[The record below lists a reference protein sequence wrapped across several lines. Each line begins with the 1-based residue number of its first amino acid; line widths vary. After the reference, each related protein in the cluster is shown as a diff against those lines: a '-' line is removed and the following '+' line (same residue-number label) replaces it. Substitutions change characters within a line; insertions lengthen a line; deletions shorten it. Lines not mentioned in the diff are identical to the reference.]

1 MTVADDRLFLFD
13 TTNHAM
19 WAEEV
24 AVERRM
30 PVEVVPAPREA
41 EAKCGVAIRT
51 LPERIEQMEKLF
63 QDEGIPYHLHP

>member
-1 MTVADDRLFLFD
+1 MSDAGERLFLFD
-13 TTNHAM
+13 TTHHAM

-24 AVERRM
+24 AVERQI

-51 LPERIEQMEKLF
+51 VPDRIEEMEKLF
-63 QDEGIPYHLHP
+63 QDEGIPYYLHP